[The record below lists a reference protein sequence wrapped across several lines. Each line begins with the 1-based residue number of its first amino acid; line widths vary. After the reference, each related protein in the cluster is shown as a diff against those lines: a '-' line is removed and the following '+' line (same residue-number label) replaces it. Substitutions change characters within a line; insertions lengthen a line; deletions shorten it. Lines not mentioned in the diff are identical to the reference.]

1 MPFAVSPRF
10 RFQADAPVR
19 IPGADEFSGPVQM
32 RRKLLD
38 AMREAAPQDYKSADE
53 RYYEELLR

>member
-1 MPFAVSPRF
+1 
-10 RFQADAPVR
+10 
-19 IPGADEFSGPVQM
+19 M

-38 AMREAAPQDYKSADE
+38 AMREQAPPEFKSSVA